1 METMLFVLI
10 AFLSPLSAIRRVPA
24 SLYPGWWYM
33 AGVLFAAWIMQVVAP
48 VVVILGILVAFFIL
62 EGISH
67 HS

>member
-10 AFLSPLSAIRRVPA
+10 AFLSPLSTIRRVPT
-24 SLYPGWWYM
+24 SLYPGWGYV
-33 AGVLFAAWIMQVVAP
+33 ACVLFAAWIMQVVAP

-67 HS
+67 HP